1 MIETLWL
8 TAVIGMYQDAE
19 KQQADKEYDKKQQV
33 EKNYQDKEYPDKK
46 HQDKEHADKKD
57 GEWQEKHADK
67 KDGEWQEKHG
77 EGEHAEKWDKD
88 KEYAEGHYEAD
99 AAGEGVTGAAREIFL
114 AADEATRA
122 VKRVKYDC
130 VVEGTGC
137 QAPRVNTVKAHVI
150 TMVNGEGDMSLAM
163 AGMAFHVDG
172 EEAHIIKT
180 KGALTA
186 DGARKIDYDN
196 EAVMTGPPNL
206 AVLAPLNSA
215 FFQEFS
221 HPTPFSQDEINGRAA
236 KVEGRSFIGDVLC
249 EIVWIDYG
257 AGANN
262 TQARWYFGIEDHL
275 PRRVERL
282 RPMNG
287 MAGAFVQT
295 IYNLEVDV
303 KIDESMFWLETP
315 EGYSVQEIDASR
327 FGD

>member
-33 EKNYQDKEYPDKK
+33 EENYQDKEY
-46 HQDKEHADKKD
+46 QDKEHADKKD
-57 GEWQEKHADK
+57 GEWQEKHD
-67 KDGEWQEKHG
+67 
-77 EGEHAEKWDKD
+77 EKWDKD

-172 EEAHIIKT
+172 EEAYIIKT

-186 DGARKIDYDN
+186 DGAQRIDYDN

-249 EIVWIDYG
+249 EVVWIDYG

-282 RPMNG
+282 RPMDG
-287 MAGAFVQT
+287 MAGAFVQS

-315 EGYSVQEIDASR
+315 EGYSVQEIDSSR